1 MSKSVHLK
9 NGTIL
14 RLQDKAF
21 ANGGEAEL
29 FKIISPKHLKDQVVK
44 KYKPEKRTKEREEK
58 SIFLAKNPPV
68 IQKDIEHHSV
78 IWINEIVYE
87 NGKFCGFTMPFAK
100 GEKLE
105 LLCHPNQ

>member
-44 KYKPEKRTKEREEK
+44 KYK
-58 SIFLAKNPPV
+58 
-68 IQKDIEHHSV
+68 QKL
-78 IWINEIVYE
+78 YR
-87 NGKFCGFTMPFAK
+87 
-100 GEKLE
+100 
-105 LLCHPNQ
+105 LLRVRQTLNVH